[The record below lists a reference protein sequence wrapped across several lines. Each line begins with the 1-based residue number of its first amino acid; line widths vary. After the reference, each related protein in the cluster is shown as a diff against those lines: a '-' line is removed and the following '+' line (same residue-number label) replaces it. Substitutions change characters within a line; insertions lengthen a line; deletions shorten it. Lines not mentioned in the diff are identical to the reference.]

1 MHVSTP
7 RAVGEQDEGTI
18 TCCDRSV
25 VSLVADAPRKNLGG
39 RWTLAENEQR
49 PILAKEKLSE
59 KRRAKTN
66 LVGWRGKA
74 AAQPPLV
81 RASREEVET

>member
-1 MHVSTP
+1 
-7 RAVGEQDEGTI
+7 
-18 TCCDRSV
+18 
-25 VSLVADAPRKNLGG
+25 
-39 RWTLAENEQR
+39 
-49 PILAKEKLSE
+49 LAKEKLSE